1 MFGKA
6 ILSLPEICKQ
16 SKLYIIRYSVVWIKY
31 EFLLTTSASTFPCSQ
46 ITWLV
51 TTGFHLYIPY
61 INTEFFC
68 RHFYVVAL
76 KLKEGKESSSPDT
89 YKNNDLVKYDEAR
102 KSFNPRPY
110 IAAVVTSKNENIF
123 TLGDGKNTSDTTSRR
138 RRSTSSDYYNGPL
151 EPGTSYSIFQRI
163 FISGEVFLLSLFI

>member
-61 INTEFFC
+61 INKEFFC

-76 KLKEGKESSSPDT
+76 KLKEGKEFSSPDS
-89 YKNNDLVKYDEAR
+89 YKNNDLVKYEAR
-102 KSFNPRPY
+102 KSSNPRPY

-123 TLGDGKNTSDTTSRR
+123 TLGDGRNTSDPTSRR

-151 EPGTSYSIFQRI
+151 ESGTSYSIFQRI
-163 FISGEVFLLSLFI
+163 FISGEVFRLSLFV